1 MTIVPVLSLDDV
13 HRARETIGGRLHR
26 TPTFTS
32 AALSRATG
40 ADVHLKAEL
49 FQRTGS
55 FKPRGVLNKLAS
67 LSRAEKQRGVVGI
80 SAGNHAQAL
89 AYCAALEGLDALVVM
104 WRGASEQKIAAT
116 REYGATVDLAAGDP
130 TEAFARLDVLLE
142 QTGRTIVHPFDDPLV
157 QAGQGTVALEL
168 LEDVPSATLVV
179 VPIGGGGLISGIATA
194 VKGLRPDA
202 RVVGVEP
209 EGSRAM
215 HAALEAGERVEVAPR
230 SIADGLNAPHAGR
243 NALEVVRERVD
254 EVVLVSEAEIE
265 DAFRFI
271 YARAKLACEPAGAAA
286 TAALLSGKVA
296 HEQGETAVVIVSG
309 GNVASDT
316 ASAILARR

>member
-1 MTIVPVLSLDDV
+1 MSPPAVIGIDDV
-13 HRARETIGGRLHR
+13 VRARETIGDRLHR

-32 AALSRATG
+32 AALSRLSG
-40 ADVHLKAEL
+40 ANVVLKAEL

-67 LSRAEKQRGVVGI
+67 LSAEEKAHGVIGI

-104 WRGASEQKIAAT
+104 WQGASEQKIAAT
-116 REYGATVDLAAGDP
+116 REYGAQVDLVARDP
-130 TEAFARLDVLLE
+130 GEAFARLDVLLAE
-142 QTGRTIVHPFDDPLV
+142 TGRTLVHPFDDPLV
-157 QAGQGTVALEL
+157 QAGQGTVGLEL
-168 LEDVPSATLVV
+168 VEQVRGAAVVV
-179 VPIGGGGLISGIATA
+179 VPIGGGGLIAGVATA

-215 HAALEAGERVEVAPR
+215 HAALEAGDRVEVTPS

-243 NALEVVRERVD
+243 NALAVVRERVD
-254 EVVLVSEAEIE
+254 EVVLVSEAELE
-265 DAFRFI
+265 SAFRLL
-271 YARAKLACEPAGAAA
+271 YTRAKLACEPAGAAT
-286 TAALLSGKVA
+286 TAALVAGKIPGA
-296 HEQGETAVVIVSG
+296 RGETVVLVVSG
-309 GNVASDT
+309 GNVAAET
-316 ASAILARR
+316 ASAILASR